1 MREVTED
8 FILDFGKYKGKTIAE
23 VRKVDNQY
31 IKWATFKG
39 IFKISIVAV
48 DKMFRELLDEVFKG
62 VKDGQNQK
70 N

>member
-8 FILDFGKYKGKTIAE
+8 FILDFGKYRGKTIAE
-23 VRKVDNQY
+23 VRKFDNQY

-39 IFKISIVAV
+39 IFKISIVAI
-48 DKMFRELLDEVFKG
+48 DKMFRGLLDEVFKG
-62 VKDGQNQK
+62 VDDEK